1 MLEIKSEKIL
11 RYYEYI
17 YIFFFLSPLK
27 SERHQPR
34 LDFTN
39 GNGMPSGPK
48 GNWQLLLKI
57 H

>member
-11 RYYEYI
+11 RYYEC
-17 YIFFFLSPLK
+17 FFFSFFLSPLK
-27 SERHQPR
+27 SERNQPR

-39 GNGMPSGPK
+39 GNGMPLGPK